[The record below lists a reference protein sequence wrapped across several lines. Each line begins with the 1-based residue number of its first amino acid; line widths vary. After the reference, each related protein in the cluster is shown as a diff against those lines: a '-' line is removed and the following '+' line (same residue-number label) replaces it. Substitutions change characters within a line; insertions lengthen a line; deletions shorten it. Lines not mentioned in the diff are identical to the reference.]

1 MRKRN
6 PTNSLRRKAA
16 GAKRGARQSLAERAD
31 RYVLYQR
38 SVQDP
43 EWEVGFMAETYASL
57 RGRPAVSLREDFC
70 GTALFAC
77 EWVKSGKERSAVGVD
92 LDGAVLAWGRE
103 HNLGKLSP
111 AAAARVTLLQADVLE
126 ARSPA
131 VDILAAFNFS
141 YWVFKDRAT
150 LKRYFERARAAL
162 AEGGIFMLD
171 AYGGYDAYRVMRER
185 EDFGRFT
192 YIWDQAGYDPVTSS
206 TTCHIHFSFPDGSRL
221 NQAFSYH
228 WRLWTLAELR
238 ELLAEAGFRASTVY
252 WQGTDPKTGE
262 GTDEFKPVQHG
273 DPDPAWIAYI
283 VAEK

>member
-1 MRKRN
+1 MRRRN
-6 PTNSLRRKAA
+6 PMNSARRKTST
-16 GAKRGARQSLAERAD
+16 GKRARLTLAERAD
-31 RYVLYQR
+31 RHDLYQR

-43 EWEVGFMAETYASL
+43 GWEVGFLAETFEAL
-57 RGRPAVSLREDFC
+57 RGRPACSLREDFC
-70 GTALFAC
+70 GSALFAC
-77 EWVKSGKERSAVGVD
+77 EWVKSGKDRKAVGVD

-103 HNLGKLSP
+103 HNVAKLSP
-111 AAAARVTLLQADVLE
+111 AVAARLTLMQADVLE
-126 ARSPA
+126 VRTPA

-141 YWVFKDRAT
+141 YWVFKERAT
-150 LKRYFERARAAL
+150 LKRYFERARSAL
-162 AEGGIFMLD
+162 ADGGIFMLD
-171 AYGGYDAYRVMRER
+171 AYGGYDAYKVMRER

-206 TTCHIHFSFPDGSRL
+206 TTCHIHFTFPDGSRL

-228 WRLWTLAELR
+228 WRLWTLAELQ
-238 ELLAEAGFRASTVY
+238 EVLAEAGFRASTVY

>member
-1 MRKRN
+1 VAAN
-6 PTNSLRRKAA
+6 PKKKPSGTMAEKADIH
-16 GAKRGARQSLAERAD
+16 E
-31 RYVLYQR
+31 LYEK
-38 SVQDP
+38 SVQAVDI
-43 EWEVGFMAETYASL
+43 EVEFLQDTFRSL
-57 RGRPAVSLREDFC
+57 RGREAVSLREDFC

-77 EWVKSGKERSAVGVD
+77 EWVKRGKERSAVGVD

-103 HNLGKLSP
+103 HNLAKLPP
-111 AAAARVTLLQADVLE
+111 AAAARLTLMQADVLE
-126 ARSPA
+126 ARTPA

-162 AEGGIFMLD
+162 SEGGIFMLD
-171 AYGGYDAYRVMRER
+171 AYGGYDAQRVMKER

-206 TTCHIHFSFPDGSRL
+206 TTCHIHFAFPDGSRL

-228 WRLWTLAELR
+228 WRLWSLAELR
-238 ELLAEAGFRASTVY
+238 EVLAEAGFRATTVY
-252 WQGTDPKTGE
+252 WQGSDPKTGE

>member
-1 MRKRN
+1 MRSRN
-6 PTNSLRRKAA
+6 PMSSLRRKSA
-16 GAKRGARQSLAERAD
+16 AKRSSRPSMAQRAD
-31 RYVLYQR
+31 RYDLYQR

-43 EWEVGFMAETYASL
+43 EWEVGFMAATYGSL
-57 RGRPAVSLREDFC
+57 RGRSPLSLREDFC

-77 EWVKSGKERSAVGVD
+77 EWVKSDRRRTAVGVD
-92 LDGAVLAWGRE
+92 MDGAVLAWGRE
-103 HNLGKLSP
+103 HNLVELPP
-111 AAAARVTLLQADVLE
+111 AAAARLTLLQADVLE
-126 ARSPA
+126 ARTPA

-141 YWVFKDRAT
+141 YWVFKERAT
-150 LKRYFERARAAL
+150 LRRYFERARAAL

-171 AYGGYDAYRVMRER
+171 AYGGYDAQRVMRER
-185 EDFGRFT
+185 EDLGRFI
-192 YIWDQAGYDPVTSS
+192 YVWDQAGYDPVTSG
-206 TTCHIHFSFPDGSRL
+206 TTCHIHFAFPDGSRL

-228 WRLWTLAELR
+228 WRLWSLAELR
-238 ELLAEAGFRASTVY
+238 EVLAEAGFGASTVY

>member
-1 MRKRN
+1 M
-6 PTNSLRRKAA
+6 AA
-16 GAKRGARQSLAERAD
+16 RAD
-31 RYVLYQR
+31 RYDLYQR

-43 EWEVGFMAETYASL
+43 EWEVGFMAATYESL
-57 RGRPAVSLREDFC
+57 RGRRPMSLREDFC

-77 EWVKSGKERSAVGVD
+77 EWVKSDRNRSAVGVD

-103 HNLGKLSP
+103 HNLAKLPS
-111 AAAARVTLLQADVLE
+111 AAAARLTLMQADVLE
-126 ARSPA
+126 VRTPA

-141 YWVFKDRAT
+141 YWVFKERAI
-150 LKRYFERARAAL
+150 LRRYLERARAAL

-171 AYGGYDAYRVMRER
+171 AYGGYDALRVMRER

-192 YIWDQAGYDPVTSS
+192 YIWDQAGYDPVTAG
-206 TTCHIHFSFPDGSRL
+206 TTCHIHFTFPDGSRL

-228 WRLWTLAELR
+228 WRLWNLAELR
-238 ELLAEAGFRASTVY
+238 EVLAEAGFKASTVY